1 MSAGRLRIQASGQR
15 KIRREKTRQSHQA
28 PVPFSCALA
37 HNHRRFQFNPALKP
51 ACSNDLG
58 RKGKRQPLS
67 DTADECDE

>member
-1 MSAGRLRIQASGQR
+1 MAAGRLRIQASEQR

-37 HNHRRFQFNPALKP
+37 YNPALSIQPCFVKP

-58 RKGKRQPLS
+58 RKGKRLPLS
-67 DTADECDE
+67 DTADE